1 MVAVVVG
8 VVVGVDGGCL
18 GPPLLVTP
26 PEDVKSR
33 LPAPPGLAED
43 EERGVKASDSERGS
57 NRKSTKMS

>member
-33 LPAPPGLAED
+33 LPAPPGLAEN
-43 EERGVKASDSERGS
+43 EEELGLLIVRAGVLG
-57 NRKSTKMS
+57 NL